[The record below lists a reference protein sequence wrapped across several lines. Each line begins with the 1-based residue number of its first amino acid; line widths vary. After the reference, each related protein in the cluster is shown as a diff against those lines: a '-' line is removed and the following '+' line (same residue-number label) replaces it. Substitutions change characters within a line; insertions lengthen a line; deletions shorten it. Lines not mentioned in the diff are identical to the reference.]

1 MSYRFLRYLR
11 LGASTLIT
19 QREGDSGVV
28 VRPPV
33 SVSAG
38 VDQVSWADPEMM
50 SVAIGRTLPGPALS
64 VYGPGDVVAI
74 DNRQVLR
81 VTPALEDPEADPNL
95 LCSIEFRHP
104 GLPWLMTPFAPAAT
118 TDTLRPWIAL
128 VVVPVASSSLTPAT
142 GLPPRLNVGVSELPR
157 LDEAHA
163 WAHVQVSGVATTD
176 DIAALIAR
184 DRSRALSRL
193 LCPRRLQPRTRYR
206 ACVVPTFD
214 AGRCAG
220 LGLPIVA
227 ASALAPAWGAIG
239 QIKALLPVYHHWE
252 FTTGEGADFEALVRK
267 LELRPRLTG
276 IGTRPLDASAP
287 GSHIIASTTPI
298 TLDLDGALRST
309 QPLTR
314 RPVPQTLVQQITS
327 HLDQADRVGPPRYGR
342 WLAGAQRA
350 APGPAWLDELNRDPV
365 RRVAAALGTR
375 VVQRRQEELMAACWE
390 QVGEILRA
398 NQILRQGE
406 LAVLASARLY
416 ARLVMPLMADGS
428 AFAFAIPAAGR
439 VRVHPALTL
448 RGLARNSCLPL
459 GALTGA
465 FRKAMRATGPIGR
478 RLIRAN
484 DVSPSIGN
492 VLRDLMQGN
501 ARAQS
506 RPLPQGARLP
516 RAWTQGVA
524 PDPLP
529 NLPTA
534 LRGRL
539 NAALAVAAKL
549 ELRASQP
556 NCISIDPATLA
567 SRLATSL
574 DPRRTIPERVRG
586 QLAIPTGV
594 WDPATRI
601 DPVLAAPRIDTPMF
615 EPLLEFGTQW
625 LLPGVDS
632 VPKESVVAVAANRA
646 FIESYMIGLN
656 HEMAR
661 ELLWRGFPTDQ
672 RGTVFARFWDTTATA
687 GRVSAPGS
695 DITPIHTWAF
705 GSALGAHP
713 DSRTSAQLVV
723 LIRGEIVRRFPN
735 ATMFLQKARAGSG
748 TRTPNAMIGG
758 PSSEFPVFRGEL
770 GDDLVYLGFRVTP
783 EDAKGRTSA
792 SPNGYFLVIQEQPR
806 ELSFGFSSSGG
817 RPDAEDAEDAMQW
830 QSWNDI
836 VWESLQPNSAGHI
849 VLAALETDGFGGNA
863 QARPSSFTF
872 EPRWAASSDALAAIA
887 LRRPFRLSIHIG
899 EVMA

>member
-1 MSYRFLRYLR
+1 MSYRFLRHLR
-11 LGASTLIT
+11 LGAGTLIT

-33 SVSAG
+33 TVSAG
-38 VDQVSWADPEMM
+38 LDEVSWTDPEIML
-50 SVAIGRTLPGPALS
+50 VAVGRTLPGPALS
-64 VYGPGDVVAI
+64 IYGPGDVVAI
-74 DNRQVLR
+74 DNRQILR
-81 VTPALEDPEADPNL
+81 VTPAVEAPEADPNL

-128 VVVPVASSSLTPAT
+128 IVVPVASSSLTPAT
-142 GLPPRLNVGVSELPR
+142 GLPPRLNVNVSELPPK
-157 LDEAHA
+157 DEAHA
-163 WAHVQVSGVATTD
+163 WAHVQVSGVAETD
-176 DIAALIAR
+176 DVATLIAR

-193 LCPRRLQPRTRYR
+193 LCPRRLEPRTRYR
-206 ACVVPTFD
+206 ACVVPTFH
-214 AGRCAG
+214 AGLRAG
-220 LGLPIVA
+220 LGEPIVA
-227 ASALAPAWGAIG
+227 ASALAQAWGESG
-239 QIKALLPVYHHWE
+239 QVNVQLPVYHHWE
-252 FTTGEGADFEALVRK
+252 FTTGEGTNFEALVR
-267 LELRPRLTG
+267 ELQPRPGLTG
-276 IGTRPLDASAP
+276 IGTRPIDASAP
-287 GSHIIASTTPI
+287 GSHIIASSTPV
-298 TLDLDGALRST
+298 TLDLDGALGST
-309 QPLTR
+309 QPPTR
-314 RPVPQTLVQQITS
+314 RPVPQTLEQQITGR
-327 HLDQADRVGPPRYGR
+327 LDQADRVGPPRYGR

-350 APGPAWLDELNRDPV
+350 APGPTWLEELNRDPV

-390 QVGEILRA
+390 QAGEILRA

-406 LAVLASARLY
+406 LAVWASARVY
-416 ARLVMPLMADGS
+416 ARHVMPLMADGS
-428 AFAFAIPAAGR
+428 AFAFASPAAGR
-439 VRVHPALTL
+439 VRVHPAFTL

-465 FRKAMRATGPIGR
+465 FRKAMRATGPIGL
-478 RLIRAN
+478 RLKRAN
-484 DVSPSIGN
+484 DVSFPRIGR
-492 VLRDLMQGN
+492 VLSDLMQGN
-501 ARAQS
+501 ARALS
-506 RPLPQGARLP
+506 RPLPQGARMP
-516 RAWTQGVA
+516 AAWTQRVS

-539 NAALAVAAKL
+539 NAAMAVAAKL
-549 ELRASQP
+549 ALRAPQP
-556 NCISIDPATLA
+556 SCISLDPATLA

-574 DPRRTIPERVRG
+574 DPRRAIPKRVRG

-594 WDPATRI
+594 WDPANRI
-601 DPVLAAPRIDTPMF
+601 DPILAAPRIDTPMVG
-615 EPLLEFGTQW
+615 PLLEFGTQW
-625 LLPGVDS
+625 LMPGVDK

-672 RGTVFARFWDTTATA
+672 RGTVFAKFWDTTATA
-687 GRVSAPGS
+687 GRVSAPAR

-705 GSALGAHP
+705 GSAIGAHT
-713 DSRTSAQLVV
+713 DSGSAAQLVV

-748 TRTPNAMIGG
+748 TRTPNPMIGG

-770 GDDLVYLGFRVTP
+770 GDDLVYLGFRITP
-783 EDAKGRTSA
+783 DVAKGGTA
-792 SPNGYFLVIQEQPR
+792 AAPNGYFLVIQEQPR

-817 RPDAEDAEDAMQW
+817 SAVAEDATQW

-849 VLAALETDGFGGNA
+849 DLAALETDGFGGNA
-863 QARPSSFTF
+863 QARPSSLAF
-872 EPRWAASSDALAAIA
+872 EPRWAAASDALAAIA